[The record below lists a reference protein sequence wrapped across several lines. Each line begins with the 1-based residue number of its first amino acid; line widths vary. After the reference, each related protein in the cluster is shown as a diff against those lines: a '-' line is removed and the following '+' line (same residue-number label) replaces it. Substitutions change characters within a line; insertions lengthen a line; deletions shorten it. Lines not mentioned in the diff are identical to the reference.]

1 MTGERGLVRWMH
13 PRLELQE
20 FTKRVYTSAMAGRP
34 AMLDNTDNRAPPQE
48 DRASRQ
54 SQQFVASIIVLRLSW
69 RLGVQVNNR
78 KTGMTV

>member
-1 MTGERGLVRWMH
+1 
-13 PRLELQE
+13 
-20 FTKRVYTSAMAGRP
+20 
-34 AMLDNTDNRAPPQE
+34 MLDNTDNRAPPQE